1 MRRLIFAFV
10 GRKKDLRKSLA
21 AAVAREQGKNN
32 VIYLRHCELC
42 GRLAKGDI
50 CKQCEPLFRRWVKKT
65 AAEVAANK
73 NNLDP
78 SIA

>member
-1 MRRLIFAFV
+1 MRKLIASFT
-10 GRKKDLRKSLA
+10 
-21 AAVAREQGKNN
+21 GKNRDFRIWLNGRREKPDNSN
-32 VIYLRHCELC
+32 VVFLQHCELC

-50 CKQCEPLFRRWVKKT
+50 CRRCEPMYQKWTKKVAT
-65 AAEVAANK
+65 ELAANK